1 MNLLD
6 RVRVAASATIEEAQ
20 FTFRKMKDT
29 DLPPF
34 RRMVVKQRR
43 RLTIVISETSARARP
58 VIVEAAHEVTVVASS
73 VYEEANAALQ
83 VLNETRIRPFRE
95 ALGEEWRDF
104 TAVAAEEKGL
114 IADTITSVL
123 GAAGTSGVIFP
134 RGEDVRQ
141 RRGTGGP
148 ARRRS
153 VSMSPRAVWRSLKQV
168 KELVIDEKRNRQ
180 FEEMS
185 GPEEG
190 SARSHLVKVEQA
202 VDRHLKIAACSVLV
216 STAGVAFFAPLKIV
230 SAGMILYSAFP
241 VFKGAWID
249 IVRNRRVSIKLLD
262 SVSFIG
268 LIAGGYFVICSV
280 TATIFHSSMKLMLK
294 TEDRSRR
301 IIADMFGQQPRSV
314 LVLAGGE
321 EVEIPFEQLRAGD
334 VLVVHA
340 GQMIAVD
347 GLVTGGTASVDQ
359 HILTGEAQPA
369 EKAAGD
375 RVFAATM
382 LLAGR
387 IEVQVEKTGAET
399 AAAQIRDILANSTD
413 FRSAIQ
419 ARWVKVADRTVIP
432 TLGLAGAALALLG
445 PASALGAI
453 NSNYVAVMKVASPL
467 AMLNFLRRASQA
479 GILIKDGRALEAAC
493 KVDTVVFDKTGTL
506 TEAHPHVGEIHVFGD
521 TDPDDLLTT
530 AAAVEANQSH
540 PIAQAILRAAVARG
554 LTFPALED
562 ARYEI
567 GFGIEARVSG
577 RLVRVGSARY
587 MSMQG
592 IAVPEEFLSRAAG
605 IHARGASIVYIAHE
619 DRAAG
624 AIELQPTL
632 RPEARG
638 LIAELRELGLAIYII
653 SGDQTAPTEALATDL
668 GVDHF
673 FAEVLP
679 QDKSRLVEKLQREGR
694 RVCFVGDGI
703 NDAIALKNA
712 DVSVSL
718 RGASSLATNTAQ
730 IVLMDESLR
739 QLGQLFQVARDYDS
753 NLRTLLA
760 TTYLPGIA
768 SLAGVFLLG
777 TGTGTA
783 LILFNMSMV
792 AALVN
797 AVWPALREWDETSAD
812 RKNSKPV
819 RLDPTV
825 VSPGAI

>member
-6 RVRVAASATIEEAQ
+6 RVRVAALATFEEAQ
-20 FTFRKMKDT
+20 FTFREMKDT
-29 DLPPF
+29 DLPPL
-34 RRMVVKQRR
+34 RRMVVEQRR
-43 RLTIVISETSARARP
+43 RLKITVSETSARARP
-58 VIVEAAHEVTVVASS
+58 VIGEVAHEVNVVASS
-73 VYEEANAALQ
+73 VFKDANAALQ

-104 TAVAAEEKGL
+104 TAVASEEKGL

-123 GAAGTSGVIFP
+123 GMAGISPG
-134 RGEDVRQ
+134 GEGVRQ
-141 RRGTGGP
+141 PRRTDGP
-148 ARRRS
+148 ARRS
-153 VSMSPRAVWRSLKQV
+153 VSMSPKAVWRSLKQV
-168 KELVIDEKRNRQ
+168 KDLVIDEKRNSQ

-216 STAGVAFFAPLKIV
+216 STAGVALFAPLKIV
-230 SAGMILYSAFP
+230 SAGMILYAAFP

-249 IVRNRRVSIKLLD
+249 VVQNRRVSIKLLD

-268 LIAGGYFVICSV
+268 LIAGGYFVICSL

-301 IIADMFGQQPRSV
+301 MIADMFGQQPRSV
-314 LVLAGGE
+314 LVLVGGE

-334 VLVVHA
+334 VLVAHA

-347 GLVTGGTASVDQ
+347 GLVTAGTASVDQ

-445 PASALGAI
+445 PASALGVI

-467 AMLNFLRRASQA
+467 GMLNFLQRASQA

-493 KVDTVVFDKTGTL
+493 RVDTVVFDKTGTL
-506 TEAHPHVGEIHVFGD
+506 TQAHPHVGEIHVFGD
-521 TDPDDLLTT
+521 TDPDDLLTS

-540 PIAQAILRAAVARG
+540 PIAQAILRAAVSRG

-587 MSMQG
+587 LSMLG
-592 IAVPEEFLSRAAG
+592 IAVPGEFLSRAPG
-605 IHARGASIVYIAHE
+605 IHAGGASIVYVAYE

-679 QDKSRLVEKLQREGR
+679 QDKSRLVEQLQREGR

-739 QLGQLFQVARDYDS
+739 QLGQLFQVARDYES
-753 NLRTLLA
+753 NLKTLLR
-760 TTYLPGIA
+760 TTFLPGIA

-797 AVWPALREWDETSAD
+797 AVWPALREWEDASAD
-812 RKNSKPV
+812 GENSKPV
-819 RLDPTV
+819 PPTLAV
-825 VSPGAI
+825 QRR

>member
-1 MNLLD
+1 MTEAERQKAGQTRQWGGSGVGRCIGRQGYHSMNLLD
-6 RVRVAASATIEEAQ
+6 RFRVAASATIEEAQ
-20 FTFRKMKDT
+20 FTFRKMKAT
-29 DLPPF
+29 DLPPL
-34 RRMVVKQRR
+34 RRMVVRQRQ
-43 RLTIVISETSARARP
+43 RLTIVILETRERARP
-58 VIVEAAHEVTVVASS
+58 IIGEVAHDVTVVVSS
-73 VYEEANAALQ
+73 AYEEANAALQ
-83 VLNETRIRPFRE
+83 VLNQTRIRPFRE
-95 ALGEEWRDF
+95 ALSEEWRGF
-104 TAVAAEEKGL
+104 TAVASEEKGL

-123 GAAGTSGVIFP
+123 GGASTSGVIFP
-134 RGEDVRQ
+134 SGEGVRQ
-141 RRGTGGP
+141 RLRTGGP
-148 ARRRS
+148 ARRP
-153 VSMSPRAVWRSLKQV
+153 VSMSPKAVWRSLKQV

-180 FEEMS
+180 FEDMS

-190 SARSHLVKVEQA
+190 SARSHLVKVEQS

-216 STAGVAFFAPLKIV
+216 STAGVALFTPLKIV
-230 SAGMILYSAFP
+230 SAGMILYAAFP

-301 IIADMFGQQPRSV
+301 MIADMFGQQPRSV
-314 LVLAGGE
+314 LVLLAGE

-399 AAAQIRDILANSTD
+399 AAAQIRDILANSSD

-419 ARWVKVADRTVIP
+419 ARWVKVADRTVVP

-445 PASALGAI
+445 PASALGVI

-467 AMLNFLRRASQA
+467 GMLNFLQRASQA

-521 TDPDDLLTT
+521 TDRDDLLTT

-540 PIAQAILRAAVARG
+540 PIGQAILRTAVARG

-592 IAVPEEFLSRAAG
+592 IAVPEEFLSRAPG
-605 IHARGASIVYIAHE
+605 IHARGASIVYIAYE

-668 GVDHF
+668 GVR
-673 FAEVLP
+673 P
-679 QDKSRLVEKLQREGR
+679 
-694 RVCFVGDGI
+694 
-703 NDAIALKNA
+703 
-712 DVSVSL
+712 
-718 RGASSLATNTAQ
+718 
-730 IVLMDESLR
+730 
-739 QLGQLFQVARDYDS
+739 
-753 NLRTLLA
+753 LLCGG
-760 TTYLPGIA
+760 PP
-768 SLAGVFLLG
+768 AG
-777 TGTGTA
+777 
-783 LILFNMSMV
+783 
-792 AALVN
+792 
-797 AVWPALREWDETSAD
+797 
-812 RKNSKPV
+812 
-819 RLDPTV
+819 
-825 VSPGAI
+825 